1 MLQKQNDGT
10 VLHVIVLGS
19 HILLSLTASMTLM
32 FHSCNER
39 KGSKEISVTV
49 SDEYY
54 SYNLAVTCDTKL
66 SGMYFGCTTITP
78 GVHIPLECLSM
89 NTSTI

>member
-1 MLQKQNDGT
+1 M
-10 VLHVIVLGS
+10 VIIIYYVIVLGS
-19 HILLSLTASMTLM
+19 PILLSLTASMTLV

-66 SGMYFGCTTITP
+66 SGMYLD
-78 GVHIPLECLSM
+78 VLPLHQGY
-89 NTSTI
+89 TFH